1 MGTSRGWVWSTKRV
15 GLNGIMLAMLLAATA
30 GPAAWAGAE
39 EQTSLPPVS
48 EKARQVHAAGML
60 FDGHNDLPWRLRT
73 EGDFGLTKFDLSQRL
88 DSGQTDIPRL
98 REGGVKAQF
107 WSVYIPSEH
116 PDPARTVTEQIDL
129 VRRMVERYQNVF
141 EMAYSADDVEQIT
154 RKGKIASLIGIEGG
168 VAIEN
173 SLAQLRAFY
182 TLGARYMTLTHNTTL
197 DWADAANDSPKHDG
211 LSVFGERV
219 VKEMNRLGMLV
230 DISHVSPATM
240 ADALRV
246 SQAPLIASHSS
257 AYAICPSPR
266 NVPDEILKE
275 VKKNGGVVMVNFYSG
290 FVVPESGRKMRQL
303 RAEMLAKY
311 PDKTARGKAMD
322 EWFKSEGSKLARGS
336 YRDVVDHIDHLVKV
350 AGIDHVGIGS
360 DFDGITMW
368 PVGLD
373 DVSSYPRITEEL
385 LRRGYSESDIHK
397 ILGANVLR
405 AFRQAGEVAKRLR
418 ATTRPEVDTIKPERR
433 GG

>member
-1 MGTSRGWVWSTKRV
+1 MATSQGWVTKRHRT
-15 GLNGIMLAMLLAATA
+15 GSIEGLLAALLA
-30 GPAAWAGAE
+30 LIMGQGAWAGPDDEAKL
-39 EQTSLPPVS
+39 SPVS
-48 EKARQVHAAGML
+48 EHARQVHAAGML

-73 EGDFGLTKFDLSQRL
+73 EGDFALTKFDLSQRL

-116 PDPARTVTEQIDL
+116 PNPARTVTEQIDL

-141 EMAYSADDVEQIT
+141 EMAYNADDVERIT

-197 DWADAANDSPKHDG
+197 DWADAANDAHTHDG
-211 LSVFGERV
+211 LTPFGERV

-230 DISHVSPATM
+230 DISHVSPGTM

-246 SQAPLIASHSS
+246 SQAPVIASHSS
-257 AYAICPSPR
+257 AFAICPSPR
-266 NVPDEILKE
+266 NVPDDILKE
-275 VKKNGGVVMVNFYSG
+275 VKKNGGVIMVNFFSG
-290 FVVPESGRKMRQL
+290 FVVPESGRKLRQL
-303 RAEMLAKY
+303 RAEMLTKY
-311 PDKTARGKAMD
+311 PDRTARAKAMD
-322 EWFKSEGSKLARGS
+322 EWFKSEGSNLARGT

-350 AGIDHVGIGS
+350 AGVDHVGIGS

-373 DVSSYPRITEEL
+373 DVSSYPRLTEEL
-385 LRRGYSESDIHK
+385 LRRGYSETDIHK
-397 ILGANVLR
+397 ILGGNVLR
-405 AFRQAGEVAKRLR
+405 AFRQAGDVAKRLR
-418 ATTRPEVDTIKPERR
+418 ATTSPEVDEIKPEKR